1 MRCSTG
7 NFSPQSP
14 HPPHG
19 TMLQEHWMSGLSA
32 EQSQFVCEN
41 GENILKN
48 AKEEENYRGKVATW
62 ERRILHKEFWK
73 SKIKIS
79 SAAAVHT

>member
-1 MRCSTG
+1 
-7 NFSPQSP
+7 
-14 HPPHG
+14 
-19 TMLQEHWMSGLSA
+19 MSGLSA
-32 EQSQFVCEN
+32 EQSQIVCEN